1 MKAYKKW
8 MACLLILGLV
18 VSGCGNSGKDAEG
31 RQPAGSQKAEVQDP
45 ENSAGNEEALADGNA
60 QGTGT
65 SSQDGSEEKS
75 GGEAQDGDSKSSAD
89 GSQDEDSQG
98 DADGSQNGDLQAGAD
113 SSSQN
118 GETQKDGNTKGD
130 TAGPSG
136 KDGKTEEPGKQAPV
150 LNQETVVYNREEV
163 VTTASVNVR
172 TAPSTESEVYQTA
185 ARRKEFVR
193 TADDGTWSAVE
204 LDGKEYYVAS
214 EYLML
219 KSEMKDN
226 GYLVVIDAGH
236 QGKGNSEQEPIGPGA
251 SEMKA
256 KVSSGTSGCVTGLNE
271 YELTLAVSLKLQAE
285 LEARGYQVV
294 MVRTSHDV
302 NISNS
307 ERAAV
312 ANNAGADAFIR
323 VHANGA
329 DDSSEHGILTIC
341 PTSGNPYMG
350 SLYSQCRSLSECV
363 LDGAVNA
370 TGANKKYIWETDSMS
385 GINWC
390 TVPVTIVEMGFMTN
404 PTEDQNMATDSY
416 QNQLAAGIADGVDAY
431 FGR

>member
-1 MKAYKKW
+1 MKIYKRW
-8 MACLLILGLV
+8 MACLLIMALV
-18 VSGCGNSGKDAEG
+18 LSGCGNSGKNAENG
-31 RQPAGSQKAEVQDP
+31 QPAGSQKADAESGQ
-45 ENSAGNEEALADGNA
+45 EHADGGSGDSEA
-60 QGTGT
+60 ARDGTEEGAGTG
-65 SSQDGSEEKS
+65 D
-75 GGEAQDGDSKSSAD
+75 SSAD
-89 GSQDEDSQG
+89 GTAQGTDSKG
-98 DADGSQNGDLQAGAD
+98 KDGAKDASADGKGSENGSGDSAADGAAQGAGD
-113 SSSQN
+113 
-118 GETQKDGNTKGD
+118 
-130 TAGPSG
+130 PSE
-136 KDGKTEEPGKQAPV
+136 KDGKTKEPEAPA
-150 LNQETVVYNREEV
+150 LNKETAVYSREEV
-163 VTTASVNVR
+163 VTTSSVNVR
-172 TAPSTESEVYQTA
+172 TAPSTDSEVYQTA
-185 ARRKEFVR
+185 ARRSEFVR

-226 GYLVVIDAGH
+226 GFLVVIDAGH

-251 SEMKA
+251 SETKA
-256 KVSSGTSGCVTGLNE
+256 KVASGTSGCVTGLNE
-271 YELTLAVSLKLQAE
+271 YELTLSVSLKLQAE
-285 LEARGYQVV
+285 VEARGYQVV

-323 VHANGA
+323 VHANGS
-329 DDSSEHGILTIC
+329 DDSSENGILTIC
-341 PTSGNPYMG
+341 PTSSNPFMG

-370 TGANKKYIWETDSMS
+370 TGANKKYIWETDTMS

-404 PTEDQNMATDSY
+404 PAEDQNMAADSY

-431 FGR
+431 FGQ

>member
-1 MKAYKKW
+1 MKIYKRW
-8 MACLLILGLV
+8 MVCLLIMALAL
-18 VSGCGNSGKDAEG
+18 SGCGNSGKNAENG
-31 RQPAGSQKAEVQDP
+31 QPAGIQKADAESGQ
-45 ENSAGNEEALADGNA
+45 EHADGGSGDSEA
-60 QGTGT
+60 ARDGTEEGAGTG
-65 SSQDGSEEKS
+65 D
-75 GGEAQDGDSKSSAD
+75 SSAD
-89 GSQDEDSQG
+89 GTAQGTDSKDKDG
-98 DADGSQNGDLQAGAD
+98 AKDASADGKGSENGSGDSAADGAAQGAGD
-113 SSSQN
+113 
-118 GETQKDGNTKGD
+118 
-130 TAGPSG
+130 PSE
-136 KDGKTEEPGKQAPV
+136 KDGKTKEPEAPA
-150 LNQETVVYNREEV
+150 LNKETAVYSREEV
-163 VTTASVNVR
+163 VTTSSVNVR
-172 TAPSTESEVYQTA
+172 TAPSTDSEVYQTA
-185 ARRKEFVR
+185 ARRSEFVR

-204 LDGKEYYVAS
+204 LDGKAYYVAS

-226 GYLVVIDAGH
+226 GFLVVIDAGH

-251 SEMKA
+251 SETKA
-256 KVSSGTSGCVTGLNE
+256 KVASGTSGCVTGLNE
-271 YELTLAVSLKLQAE
+271 YELTLSVSLKLQAE

-323 VHANGA
+323 VHANGS
-329 DDSSEHGILTIC
+329 DDSSENGILTIC
-341 PTSGNPYMG
+341 PTSSNPFMG

-370 TGANKKYIWETDSMS
+370 TGANKKYIWETDTMS

-404 PTEDQNMATDSY
+404 PAEDQNMAADSY

-431 FGR
+431 FGQ

>member
-1 MKAYKKW
+1 MKIYKRW
-8 MACLLILGLV
+8 MACLLIMALV
-18 VSGCGNSGKDAEG
+18 LSGCGNSGKNAENG
-31 RQPAGSQKAEVQDP
+31 QPAGSQKADAESGQ
-45 ENSAGNEEALADGNA
+45 EHADGGSGDSEA
-60 QGTGT
+60 ARDGTEEGAGTG
-65 SSQDGSEEKS
+65 D
-75 GGEAQDGDSKSSAD
+75 SSAD
-89 GSQDEDSQG
+89 GTAQGTDSKG
-98 DADGSQNGDLQAGAD
+98 KDGAKDASADGKGSENGSGDSAADGAAQGAGD
-113 SSSQN
+113 
-118 GETQKDGNTKGD
+118 
-130 TAGPSG
+130 PSE
-136 KDGKTEEPGKQAPV
+136 KDGKTKEPEAPA
-150 LNQETVVYNREEV
+150 LNKETAVYSREEV
-163 VTTASVNVR
+163 VTTSSVNVR
-172 TAPSTESEVYQTA
+172 TAPSTDSEVYQTA
-185 ARRKEFVR
+185 ARRSEFVR

-226 GYLVVIDAGH
+226 GFLVVIDAGH

-251 SEMKA
+251 SETKA
-256 KVSSGTSGCVTGLNE
+256 KVASGTSGCVTGLNE
-271 YELTLAVSLKLQAE
+271 YELTLSVSLKLQAE

-323 VHANGA
+323 VHANGS
-329 DDSSEHGILTIC
+329 DNSSENGILTIC
-341 PTSGNPYMG
+341 PTSSNPFMG

-370 TGANKKYIWETDSMS
+370 TGANKKYIWETDTMS

-404 PTEDQNMATDSY
+404 PAEDQNMAADSY

-431 FGR
+431 FGQ

>member
-1 MKAYKKW
+1 MKKYRKRTVWLAFL
-8 MACLLILGLV
+8 MAAAILCG
-18 VSGCGNSGKDAEG
+18 GCGNTGKSAGQNSQALEQQTEKQESSGTETADNPEQSDTEETAESAPKENPDEGKNPNTEENLDAEPDG
-31 RQPAGSQKAEVQDP
+31 PALNK
-45 ENSAGNEEALADGNA
+45 
-60 QGTGT
+60 
-65 SSQDGSEEKS
+65 
-75 GGEAQDGDSKSSAD
+75 
-89 GSQDEDSQG
+89 
-98 DADGSQNGDLQAGAD
+98 
-113 SSSQN
+113 
-118 GETQKDGNTKGD
+118 ET
-130 TAGPSG
+130 
-136 KDGKTEEPGKQAPV
+136 
-150 LNQETVVYNREEV
+150 TVYAREEV
-163 VTTASVNVR
+163 VTTSSVNVR
-172 TAPSTESEVYQTA
+172 TAPSTDSEVYQTA
-185 ARRKEFVR
+185 ARRSEFVR

-204 LDGKEYYVAS
+204 LEGKEYYIAS
-214 EYLML
+214 EYLKL
-219 KSEMKDN
+219 KSEMTDN

-251 SEMKA
+251 SETKA
-256 KVSSGTSGCVTGLNE
+256 KVASGTSGCASGLNE

-285 LEARGYQVV
+285 LEARGYQVL

-323 VHANGA
+323 VHANGS

-350 SLYSQCRSLSECV
+350 GLYSQCRSLSECV

-370 TGANKKYIWETDSMS
+370 TGANKKYIWETDTMS

-404 PTEDQNMATDSY
+404 PTEDLNMADEGY
-416 QNQLAAGIADGVDAY
+416 QSRLAAGIADGVDAY
-431 FGR
+431 FGN

>member
-1 MKAYKKW
+1 MKIYKRW
-8 MACLLILGLV
+8 MACLLIMALV
-18 VSGCGNSGKDAEG
+18 LSGCGNSGKNAENG
-31 RQPAGSQKAEVQDP
+31 QPAGIQKADAESGQ
-45 ENSAGNEEALADGNA
+45 EHADGGSGDSEA
-60 QGTGT
+60 ARDGTEEGAGTG
-65 SSQDGSEEKS
+65 D
-75 GGEAQDGDSKSSAD
+75 SSAD
-89 GSQDEDSQG
+89 GTAQGTDSKDKDG
-98 DADGSQNGDLQAGAD
+98 AKDASADGKGSENGSGD
-113 SSSQN
+113 SSA
-118 GETQKDGNTKGD
+118 DGAAQGAGD
-130 TAGPSG
+130 PSE
-136 KDGKTEEPGKQAPV
+136 KDGKTKEPEVPA
-150 LNQETVVYNREEV
+150 LNKETAVYSREEV
-163 VTTASVNVR
+163 VTTSSVNVR
-172 TAPSTESEVYQTA
+172 TAPSTDSEVYQTA
-185 ARRKEFVR
+185 ARRSEFVR

-226 GYLVVIDAGH
+226 GFLVVIDAGH
-236 QGKGNSEQEPIGPGA
+236 QGKGNSGQEPIGPGA
-251 SEMKA
+251 SETKA

-271 YELTLAVSLKLQAE
+271 YELTLSVSLKLQAE

-323 VHANGA
+323 VHANGS
-329 DDSSEHGILTIC
+329 DDSSENGILTIC
-341 PTSGNPYMG
+341 PTSSNPFMG

-370 TGANKKYIWETDSMS
+370 TGANKKYIWETDTMS

-404 PTEDQNMATDSY
+404 PAEDQNMAADSY

-431 FGR
+431 FGQ

>member
-1 MKAYKKW
+1 
-8 MACLLILGLV
+8 MACLLIMALV
-18 VSGCGNSGKDAEG
+18 LSGCGNSGKNAENG
-31 RQPAGSQKAEVQDP
+31 QPAGIQKADAESGQ
-45 ENSAGNEEALADGNA
+45 EHADGGSGDSEA
-60 QGTGT
+60 ARDGTEEGAGTG
-65 SSQDGSEEKS
+65 D
-75 GGEAQDGDSKSSAD
+75 SSAD
-89 GSQDEDSQG
+89 GTAQGTDSKDKDG
-98 DADGSQNGDLQAGAD
+98 AKDASADGKGSENGSGDSAADGAAQGAGD
-113 SSSQN
+113 
-118 GETQKDGNTKGD
+118 
-130 TAGPSG
+130 PSE
-136 KDGKTEEPGKQAPV
+136 KDGKTKEPEAPA
-150 LNQETVVYNREEV
+150 LNKETAVYSREEV
-163 VTTASVNVR
+163 VTTSSVNVR
-172 TAPSTESEVYQTA
+172 TAPSTDSEVYQTA
-185 ARRKEFVR
+185 ARRSEFVR

-226 GYLVVIDAGH
+226 GFLVVIDAGH

-251 SEMKA
+251 SETKA
-256 KVSSGTSGCVTGLNE
+256 KVASGTSGCVTGLNE
-271 YELTLAVSLKLQAE
+271 YELTLSVSLKLQAE

-323 VHANGA
+323 VHANGS
-329 DDSSEHGILTIC
+329 DDSSENGILTIC
-341 PTSGNPYMG
+341 PTSSNPFMG

-370 TGANKKYIWETDSMS
+370 TGANKKYIWETDTMS

-404 PTEDQNMATDSY
+404 PAEDQNMAADSY

-431 FGR
+431 FGQ

>member
-1 MKAYKKW
+1 MKIYKRW
-8 MACLLILGLV
+8 MACLLIMALV
-18 VSGCGNSGKDAEG
+18 LSGCGNSGKNAENG
-31 RQPAGSQKAEVQDP
+31 QPAGSQKADAESGQ
-45 ENSAGNEEALADGNA
+45 EHADGGSGDSEA
-60 QGTGT
+60 ARDGTEEGAGTG
-65 SSQDGSEEKS
+65 D
-75 GGEAQDGDSKSSAD
+75 SSAD
-89 GSQDEDSQG
+89 GTAQGTDSKDKDG
-98 DADGSQNGDLQAGAD
+98 AKDASADGKGSENGSGDSAADGAAQGAGD
-113 SSSQN
+113 
-118 GETQKDGNTKGD
+118 
-130 TAGPSG
+130 PSE
-136 KDGKTEEPGKQAPV
+136 KDGKTKEPEAPA
-150 LNQETVVYNREEV
+150 LNKETAVYSREEV
-163 VTTASVNVR
+163 VTTSSVNVR
-172 TAPSTESEVYQTA
+172 TAPSTDSEVYQTA
-185 ARRKEFVR
+185 ARRSEFVR

-226 GYLVVIDAGH
+226 GFLVVIDAGH

-251 SEMKA
+251 SETKA

-271 YELTLAVSLKLQAE
+271 YELTLSVSLKLQAE

-323 VHANGA
+323 VHANGS
-329 DDSSEHGILTIC
+329 DDSSENGILTIC
-341 PTSGNPYMG
+341 PTSSNPFMG

-370 TGANKKYIWETDSMS
+370 TGANKKYIWETDTMS

-404 PTEDQNMATDSY
+404 PAEDQNMAADSY

-431 FGR
+431 FGQ

>member
-1 MKAYKKW
+1 MKIYKRW
-8 MACLLILGLV
+8 MACLLIMALV
-18 VSGCGNSGKDAEG
+18 LSGCGNSGKNAENG
-31 RQPAGSQKAEVQDP
+31 QPAGSQKADAESGQ
-45 ENSAGNEEALADGNA
+45 EHADGGSGDSEA
-60 QGTGT
+60 ARDGTEEGAGTG
-65 SSQDGSEEKS
+65 D
-75 GGEAQDGDSKSSAD
+75 SSAD
-89 GSQDEDSQG
+89 GTAQGTDSKG
-98 DADGSQNGDLQAGAD
+98 KDGAKDASADGKGSENGSGDSAADGAAQGAGDL
-113 SSSQN
+113 S
-118 GETQKDGNTKGD
+118 E
-130 TAGPSG
+130 
-136 KDGKTEEPGKQAPV
+136 KDGKTKEPEAPA
-150 LNQETVVYNREEV
+150 LNKETAVYSREEV
-163 VTTASVNVR
+163 VTTSSVNVR
-172 TAPSTESEVYQTA
+172 TAPSTDSEVYQTA
-185 ARRKEFVR
+185 ARRSEFVR

-226 GYLVVIDAGH
+226 GFLVVIDAGH

-251 SEMKA
+251 SETKA
-256 KVSSGTSGCVTGLNE
+256 KVASGTSGCVTGLNE
-271 YELTLAVSLKLQAE
+271 YELTLSVSLKLQAE
-285 LEARGYQVV
+285 LEDRGYQVV

-323 VHANGA
+323 VHANGS
-329 DDSSEHGILTIC
+329 DDSSENGILTIC
-341 PTSGNPYMG
+341 PTSSNPFMG

-370 TGANKKYIWETDSMS
+370 TGANKKYIWETDTMS

-404 PTEDQNMATDSY
+404 PAEDQNMAADSY

-431 FGR
+431 FGQ

>member
-1 MKAYKKW
+1 MKIYKRW
-8 MACLLILGLV
+8 MVCLLIMALAL
-18 VSGCGNSGKDAEG
+18 SGCGNSGKNAEKG
-31 RQPAGSQKAEVQDP
+31 QPAGIQKADAESGQ
-45 ENSAGNEEALADGNA
+45 EHADGGSGDSEA
-60 QGTGT
+60 ARDGTEEGAGTG
-65 SSQDGSEEKS
+65 D
-75 GGEAQDGDSKSSAD
+75 SSAD
-89 GSQDEDSQG
+89 GTAQGTDSKDKDG
-98 DADGSQNGDLQAGAD
+98 AKDASADGKGSENGSGDSAADGAAQGAGD
-113 SSSQN
+113 
-118 GETQKDGNTKGD
+118 
-130 TAGPSG
+130 PSE
-136 KDGKTEEPGKQAPV
+136 KDGKTKEPEAPA
-150 LNQETVVYNREEV
+150 LNKETAVYSREEV
-163 VTTASVNVR
+163 VTTSSVNVR
-172 TAPSTESEVYQTA
+172 TAPSTDSEVYQTA
-185 ARRKEFVR
+185 ARRSEFVR

-226 GYLVVIDAGH
+226 GFLVVIDAGH

-251 SEMKA
+251 SETKA
-256 KVSSGTSGCVTGLNE
+256 KVASGTSGCVTGLNE
-271 YELTLAVSLKLQAE
+271 YELTLSVSLKLQAE

-323 VHANGA
+323 VHANGS
-329 DDSSEHGILTIC
+329 DDSSENGILTIC
-341 PTSGNPYMG
+341 PTSSNPFMG

-370 TGANKKYIWETDSMS
+370 TGANKKYIWETDTMS

-404 PTEDQNMATDSY
+404 PAEDQNMAADSY

-431 FGR
+431 FGQ

>member
-1 MKAYKKW
+1 MKIYKRW
-8 MACLLILGLV
+8 MVCLLIMALAL
-18 VSGCGNSGKDAEG
+18 SGCGNSGKNAENG
-31 RQPAGSQKAEVQDP
+31 QPAGIQKADAESGQ
-45 ENSAGNEEALADGNA
+45 EHADGGSGDSEA
-60 QGTGT
+60 ARDGTEEGAGTG
-65 SSQDGSEEKS
+65 D
-75 GGEAQDGDSKSSAD
+75 SSAD
-89 GSQDEDSQG
+89 GTAQGTDSKDKDG
-98 DADGSQNGDLQAGAD
+98 AKDASADGKGSENGSGDSAADGAAQGAGD
-113 SSSQN
+113 
-118 GETQKDGNTKGD
+118 
-130 TAGPSG
+130 PSE
-136 KDGKTEEPGKQAPV
+136 KDGKTKEPEAPA
-150 LNQETVVYNREEV
+150 LNKETAVYSREEV
-163 VTTASVNVR
+163 VTTSSVNVR
-172 TAPSTESEVYQTA
+172 TAPSTDSEVYQTA
-185 ARRKEFVR
+185 ARRSEFVR

-226 GYLVVIDAGH
+226 GFLVVIDAGH

-251 SEMKA
+251 SETKA
-256 KVSSGTSGCVTGLNE
+256 KVASGTSGCVTGLNE
-271 YELTLAVSLKLQAE
+271 YELTLSVSLKLQAE

-294 MVRTSHDV
+294 MIRTSHDV

-323 VHANGA
+323 VHANGS
-329 DDSSEHGILTIC
+329 DDSSENGILTIC
-341 PTSGNPYMG
+341 PTSSNPFMG

-370 TGANKKYIWETDSMS
+370 TGANKKYIWETDTMS

-404 PTEDQNMATDSY
+404 PAEDQNMAADSY

-431 FGR
+431 FGQ